1 MHKRTSCGVESLLH
15 NHLCRWAAERGLA
28 VSARIPEGLSPVES
42 DRDKVKQVLLNLLTN
57 AVKYNRPHGS
67 ITVEVTTLPEH
78 IRTRVADTGKGVPPD
93 GAARLFEK
101 FYRAPDSDQYA
112 AGTGLGL
119 PIAKRIVEAL
129 GGEIGLLP
137 AGAEGSTFYV
147 DLPLTSKLP
156 DPAGGL

>member
-1 MHKRTSCGVESLLH
+1 M
-15 NHLCRWAAERGLA
+15 
-28 VSARIPEGLSPVES
+28 
-42 DRDKVKQVLLNLLTN
+42 LLNLLTN

-67 ITVEVTTLPEH
+67 ITVAVSTSPER
-78 IRTRVADTGKGVPPD
+78 IRTSVTDTGKGVPPE

-129 GGEIGLLP
+129 GGEIGHLP
-137 AGAEGSTFYV
+137 AIGEGSTFYF
-147 DLPLTSKLP
+147 DLPVSGKTP
-156 DPAGGL
+156 EPASV